1 MSTDRQ
7 IYLLD
12 ELQSLLEEQVEQARG
27 GRLSKVETLSE
38 RAGAIVEEIARAGI
52 LEAAEFKGRR
62 ERLAELYRDLRLTLA
77 GQKDEVGRQLEKVRK
92 GRKTIG
98 AYRSN
103 I

>member
-7 IYLLD
+7 ICLLD
-12 ELQSLLEEQVEQARG
+12 KLQGLLEEQVELARQG
-27 GRLSKVETLSE
+27 KLSEVETLGE

-52 LEAAEFKGRR
+52 LELADFKEQH
-62 ERLAELYRDLRLTLA
+62 ERLTELYRDLRLTLA
-77 GQKDEVGRQLEKVRK
+77 GQKDEVGRQLKKVHK

-98 AYRSN
+98 AYRNN